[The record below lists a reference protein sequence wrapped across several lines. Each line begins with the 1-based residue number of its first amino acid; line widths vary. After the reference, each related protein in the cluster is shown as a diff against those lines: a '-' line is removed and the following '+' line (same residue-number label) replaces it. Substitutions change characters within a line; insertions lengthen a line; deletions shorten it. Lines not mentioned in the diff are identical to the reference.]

1 VSVCL
6 PIEAVSDDS
15 DEDGSESDDSVKP
28 RSVSKFNG
36 FDDSSGNDASGREN
50 QQFTGAEMKFNFK
63 KNESV
68 AAENMFDDVM
78 EEDFKSAAD
87 KDKPIDD
94 DSESDEVKYLKTS
107 NGLTLWK

>member
-1 VSVCL
+1 M
-6 PIEAVSDDS
+6 SDDS
-15 DEDGSESDDSVKP
+15 DENSSESDDSVKP
-28 RSVSKFNG
+28 RSVRKFNG
-36 FDDSSGNDASGREN
+36 FDDSSGNGANDSEN

-63 KNESV
+63 KNEPV

-94 DSESDEVKYLKTS
+94 DSESDEV
-107 NGLTLWK
+107 NI